1 MNKKPL
7 INIQKVSA
15 KYARVWFRKYNP
27 EKISVIGWGI
37 WFFCSLFAARLYSQ
51 NFEKLILKVYV
62 NLENKGEYFLL
73 LTPEGDVMFSYKNIT
88 ALGLKSL
95 PEGKQDYISLR
106 ALSPGVKFKINQKE
120 AALYITVDP
129 NLLNKH
135 KVEISSRQPRELSNI
150 SGNSAF
156 LNYSIQYN
164 MDNNFDYSALNVP
177 WEMGLNVLGYFGFSN
192 FFYRNTDSENK
203 ITRLYSNVTKD
214 NAHLLQRYIIGDFS
228 AYSGDLG
235 SGGTF
240 GGLSIS
246 KNYSIDPY
254 FIRYPGLSLEGLIN
268 TPSDVEL
275 YVNGNLMKK
284 EHLSPGEFEFSVM
297 PFSTGNGDAI
307 VVIKDAFGR
316 ETTIN
321 YPYYLS
327 TRVLKKGLHEYAY
340 NIGSRREGLG
350 EENFDYG
357 DLNFLGFQRYGF
369 SNSITGEI

>member
-1 MNKKPL
+1 
-7 INIQKVSA
+7 
-15 KYARVWFRKYNP
+15 
-27 EKISVIGWGI
+27 
-37 WFFCSLFAARLYSQ
+37 
-51 NFEKLILKVYV
+51 
-62 NLENKGEYFLL
+62 
-73 LTPEGDVMFSYKNIT
+73 MFSYKKTI

-235 SGGTF
+235 SGGVRWV
-240 GGLSIS
+240 SIS

-327 TRVLKKGLHEYAY
+327 TRVLKKGFMNTRITLD
-340 NIGSRREGLG
+340 SEGK
-350 EENFDYG
+350 D
-357 DLNFLGFQRYGF
+357 
-369 SNSITGEI
+369 